1 MEFYEKVNR
10 IAKTEKGEIE
20 GIPGNIPQYTVFK
33 GIPYAKA
40 PVGELRWRE
49 PQETE
54 KWEGVYHADHFG
66 PIAPQMR
73 HPKGSLYGDE
83 FFQSAEDMSEDCL
96 YLNIWTPEV
105 KEEKK
110 LLEDPRANIKDVS
123 RSVGYSDSKYFSKIF
138 KRITGQL
145 PSEYRDGLTS

>member
-54 KWEGVYHADHFG
+54 KWEAFIMQIISDRLRRRCATRKAVCMVMNFSS
-66 PIAPQMR
+66 PQ
-73 HPKGSLYGDE
+73 
-83 FFQSAEDMSEDCL
+83 
-96 YLNIWTPEV
+96 
-105 KEEKK
+105 
-110 LLEDPRANIKDVS
+110 
-123 RSVGYSDSKYFSKIF
+123 KI
-138 KRITGQL
+138 
-145 PSEYRDGLTS
+145 

>member
-1 MEFYEKVNR
+1 MQ
-10 IAKTEKGEIE
+10 KTEKGEIE

-105 KEEKK
+105 KEEKNCRFCSGYMAADSQVDMDLNRSLTEK
-110 LLEDPRANIKDVS
+110 LFAK
-123 RSVGYSDSKYFSKIF
+123 KA
-138 KRITGQL
+138 
-145 PSEYRDGLTS
+145 

>member
-105 KEEKK
+105 K
-110 LLEDPRANIKDVS
+110 S
-123 RSVGYSDSKYFSKIF
+123 S
-138 KRITGQL
+138 
-145 PSEYRDGLTS
+145 